1 MCKPSLAF
9 QVAVGERRSAPVA
22 LPKAGQ
28 DWSAQYLIFLTSLA
42 KTSSQPLQLLHL
54 QRCAAAPPARC
65 CNTWLMCAVM
75 PVRASR

>member
-1 MCKPSLAF
+1 MD
-9 QVAVGERRSAPVA
+9 ERRSAPVA

-54 QRCAAAPPARC
+54 QRCADALPARR
-65 CNTWLMCAVM
+65 CNTLLVCVLSCLSEHLGEPCAH
-75 PVRASR
+75 SGI